1 MSNYWMIKQ
10 VGNGYVVDYPYR
22 SPLTTEEVVL
32 HGTLFTSTFEGA
44 LKLCENNS
52 LLPTP
57 EDALKS
63 K

>member
-10 VGNGYVVDYPYR
+10 VGNGYVVGYPYH
-22 SPLTTEEVVL
+22 LTPDDVR